1 MQSKYNIN
9 GKLTILFNYE
19 KDISFYTVIK
29 FKLKQL
35 SKLQNFYRFRIR
47 GCLWKFNSAVLKS
60 KKKRRSEK
68 ESLMKRQSVM
78 NPSEEMQR

>member
-1 MQSKYNIN
+1 MQFTENYHEIFSKIN
-9 GKLTILFNYE
+9 KNA
-19 KDISFYTVIK
+19 
-29 FKLKQL
+29 KLKL
-35 SKLQNFYRFRIR
+35 NIYSV
-47 GCLWKFNSAVLKS
+47 VLKS